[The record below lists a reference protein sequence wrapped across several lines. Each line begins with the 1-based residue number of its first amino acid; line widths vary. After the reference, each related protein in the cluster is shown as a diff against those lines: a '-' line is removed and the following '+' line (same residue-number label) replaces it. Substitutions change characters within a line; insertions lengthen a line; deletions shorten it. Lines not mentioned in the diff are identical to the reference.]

1 MNEPTTF
8 YRINLSPVEKWL
20 QGAVMRQLQQR
31 IDEGLL
37 VPVEPDYEA
46 MLDEL
51 EQRRADG
58 TTTVREQFNADD
70 LRAVLSVGCAGV
82 TDE

>member
-70 LRAVLSVGCAGV
+70 LRAVLSAGIGG
-82 TDE
+82 DK